1 MICKEINSIIRIL
14 GFILKKETIY
24 FKFTKVISNNKVGVR
39 NLYKKLPK
47 IPAKKIPASL
57 IYEVID
63 GNLSTLKLT
72 EKY

>member
-1 MICKEINSIIRIL
+1 M
-14 GFILKKETIY
+14 
-24 FKFTKVISNNKVGVR
+24 VGVR
-39 NLYKKLPK
+39 NLYKKLP
-47 IPAKKIPASL
+47 KIPASL